1 MAVKIRLHRQGR
13 KKTAYYFI
21 VVADSRSP
29 RDGRFIERIGSY
41 NPMPKVHQID
51 VDIDKA
57 IDWLGKGAIPTKTV
71 RSIFSQ
77 QGVLYKKHLLRGV
90 KLGILTME
98 DVDKKF
104 AEYLQTKADSI
115 STKLSKIQSNL
126 DKETKATLE
135 REAKVSELRAKQIME
150 KRQKAMAKSAAAE
163 SGEEEAEEVESEVE
177 ETIEETTEVTAEE
190 VTEETTEEA
199 TEEVAEEVTEE
210 AEEESAE
217 EATEEATEEAPEEK

>member
-51 VDIDKA
+51 VDVDKA
-57 IDWLGKGAIPTKTV
+57 LDWLSKGAIPTKTV

-77 QGVLYKKHLLRGV
+77 KGVLYKKHLLRGV
-90 KLGILTME
+90 KLGILSSE
-98 DVDKKF
+98 DAEKKF
-104 AEYLQTKADSI
+104 AEYLQSKADSI
-115 STKLSKIQSNL
+115 NARLTNIQSKL

-135 REAKVSELRAKQIME
+135 REAKVSELRAKKIME

-163 SGEEEAEEVESEVE
+163 SDEEEAEEVESEVE
-177 ETIEETTEVTAEE
+177 ETIEETPEVTAEE
-190 VTEETTEEA
+190 TTEETTEEA
-199 TEEVAEEVTEE
+199 EKETA
-210 AEEESAE
+210 
-217 EATEEATEEAPEEK
+217 EEATEEAPEEK

>member
-51 VDIDKA
+51 VDVDKA
-57 IDWLGKGAIPTKTV
+57 IDWMSKGAIPTKTV

-77 QGVLYKKHLLRGV
+77 KGVLYKKHLLRGV
-90 KLGILTME
+90 KLGILSLE
-98 DVDKKF
+98 DADKKF
-104 AEYLQTKADSI
+104 AEYLQTKADAI
-115 STKLSKIQSNL
+115 NAKLTGIQSKL

-135 REAKVSELRAKQIME
+135 REAKVNELRAKKIME
-150 KRQKAMAKSAAAE
+150 KRQKAMSKAAAAE
-163 SGEEEAEEVESEVE
+163 DDEEEAGDVEPEVE
-177 ETIEETTEVTAEE
+177 ETIEETPEVTAEE
-190 VTEETTEEA
+190 TTEEVVEEATEETTEEA
-199 TEEVAEEVTEE
+199 AEET
-210 AEEESAE
+210 A
-217 EATEEATEEAPEEK
+217 EEATEEAPEEK

>member
-57 IDWLGKGAIPTKTV
+57 LDWLSKGAIPTKTV

-77 QGVLYKKHLLRGV
+77 KGVLYRKHLLRGV
-90 KLGILTME
+90 KLGILSIE
-98 DVDKKF
+98 DADKKF
-104 AEYLQTKADSI
+104 AEYIQSKADLISVKLSSIQTK
-115 STKLSKIQSNL
+115 LE
-126 DKETKATLE
+126 KETKASHE
-135 REAKVSELRAKQIME
+135 REAKVNELRAKKIME
-150 KRQKAMAKSAAAE
+150 KRQKAMTKAQAAAAE
-163 SGEEEAEEVESEVE
+163 EGEEEAEEVESDVE
-177 ETIEETTEVTAEE
+177 ETIEEAPEVTAEE
-190 VTEETTEEA
+190 TAEETTEEA
-199 TEEVAEEVTEE
+199 TEESTEV
-210 AEEESAE
+210 
-217 EATEEATEEAPEEK
+217 APEEK

>member
-51 VDIDKA
+51 VDVDKA

-77 QGVLYKKHLLRGV
+77 KGVLYKKHLLRGV

-104 AEYLQTKADSI
+104 AEYIKSKADADNAKI
-115 STKLSKIQSNL
+115 SKIQSNL
-126 DKETKATLE
+126 DKETKASLE

-150 KRQKAMAKSAAAE
+150 KRQKAMSKAAAAE
-163 SGEEEAEEVESEVE
+163 TDDEEAEEVETEVE
-177 ETIEETTEVTAEE
+177 ETIEETPETAE
-190 VTEETTEEA
+190 EETTEEA
-199 TEEVAEEVTEE
+199 PEETTEEPTEE
-210 AEEESAE
+210 AA
-217 EATEEATEEAPEEK
+217 EEATEEAPEEK

>member
-57 IDWLGKGAIPTKTV
+57 LDWLSKGAIPTKTV

-77 QGVLYKKHLLRGV
+77 KGVLYKKHLLRGV
-90 KLGILTME
+90 KLGILTLE
-98 DVDKKF
+98 DAEKKF
-104 AEYLQTKADSI
+104 AEYLQSKADLI
-115 STKLSKIQSNL
+115 NAKLTNIQSKL

-135 REAKVSELRAKQIME
+135 REAKVNELRAKKIME
-150 KRQKAMAKSAAAE
+150 KRQKAMTKAAAAAE
-163 SGEEEAEEVESEVE
+163 GDEEAEEVESEVE
-177 ETIEETTEVTAEE
+177 ETIEETAEVIAEE
-190 VTEETTEEA
+190 TTDEVVEEATEETTEEA
-199 TEEVAEEVTEE
+199 
-210 AEEESAE
+210 EEETAE
-217 EATEEATEEAPEEK
+217 EAAEEAPEEK

>member
-57 IDWLGKGAIPTKTV
+57 LDWLSKGAIPTKTV

-77 QGVLYKKHLLRGV
+77 KGVLYKKHLLRGV
-90 KLGILTME
+90 NLGILTME
-98 DVDKKF
+98 DADKKF
-104 AEYLQTKADSI
+104 AEYLQSKADIINVKLNSI
-115 STKLSKIQSNL
+115 QTKL
-126 DKETKATLE
+126 DKESKATLE
-135 REAKVSELRAKQIME
+135 REARVNELRAKKIME
-150 KRQKAMAKSAAAE
+150 KRQKAMTKAQAAAAE
-163 SGEEEAEEVESEVE
+163 GIEEEAEEVVSDVE
-177 ETIEETTEVTAEE
+177 ETSTSGGEETPEVTAED
-190 VTEETTEEA
+190 TTEENS
-199 TEEVAEEVTEE
+199 EE
-210 AEEESAE
+210 AAE
-217 EATEEATEEAPEEK
+217 GTAEKA

>member
-51 VDIDKA
+51 VDVDKA
-57 IDWLGKGAIPTKTV
+57 LDWMSKGAIPTKTV

-77 QGVLYKKHLLRGV
+77 KGVLYKKHLLRGV
-90 KLGILTME
+90 KLGILTVE
-98 DVDKKF
+98 DADKKF
-104 AEYLQTKADSI
+104 AEYLQSKADTI
-115 STKLSKIQSNL
+115 VARLTTIKSNL

-135 REAKVSELRAKQIME
+135 REAKVNELRAKKIME
-150 KRQKAMAKSAAAE
+150 KRQKAINKAHAAD
-163 SGEEEAEEVESEVE
+163 AEEEVE
-177 ETIEETTEVTAEE
+177 ETADDATPEVE
-190 VTEETTEEA
+190 
-199 TEEVAEEVTEE
+199 
-210 AEEESAE
+210 
-217 EATEEATEEAPEEK
+217 